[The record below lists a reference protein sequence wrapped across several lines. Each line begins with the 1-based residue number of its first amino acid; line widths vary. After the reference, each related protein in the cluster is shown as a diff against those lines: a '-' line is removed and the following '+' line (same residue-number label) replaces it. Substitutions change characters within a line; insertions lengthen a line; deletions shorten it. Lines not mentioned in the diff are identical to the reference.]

1 MELHED
7 FIVIFSLWFNVTSC
21 GHQVVDAV
29 NCMLK
34 AECVSET

>member
-1 MELHED
+1 MELHE
-7 FIVIFSLWFNVTSC
+7 VAVVLFSLWFNVTSC

-34 AECVSET
+34 AERVSQT